1 VAEKIIGVDFGGSGI
16 KLAEVQTA
24 KDSATVLRQVFVPL
38 DRDLVR
44 NGSIKPENIG
54 LVASVLKAALA
65 EHKVLTRD
73 VIMGINSADD
83 VFVNRAVTDW
93 HDPKD
98 FHQAIGFDLLA
109 NPNLLPGAPEEVR
122 VDAVVH
128 RDFTDEEG
136 GKHLDVLLVGVNPEI
151 VETQVQILQKA
162 GLNIAG
168 ADLTAM
174 AMLRSV
180 QTFSRGDGQLDVLVD
195 IGQEVVSVLIH
206 ENGRP
211 YAIRLQKGAGGADA
225 DRIIRD
231 AIQDDTPAKIQKLK
245 AAPEA
250 ASPQDRARIRPAL
263 EDYTFKVYT
272 AIEKAV
278 TGYLNAHPPTEENPA
293 SIETITL
300 TGSGSLMPTLAATL
314 SNSFRVPVQIAVF
327 DPTIGGEP
335 VMFQQ
340 ENAMST
346 SFTAAVGLAMGVAV

>member
-1 VAEKIIGVDFGGSGI
+1 MAEKIIGVDFGGSGI

-24 KDSATVLRQVFVPL
+24 KDSATVLRQIFVPL

-54 LVASVLKAALA
+54 LVASVLKAALT

-98 FHQAIGFDLLA
+98 FHQAIAFDLLA

-128 RDFTDEEG
+128 RDFTDADG

-151 VETQVQILQKA
+151 VDTQVQILQKA

-168 ADLTAM
+168 ADLSAM

-180 QTFSRGDGQLDVLVD
+180 QTYSRGEGQLDVLVD

-231 AIQDDTPAKIQKLK
+231 AIQDDTPARIQRLK
-245 AAPEA
+245 SAPEA
-250 ASPQDRARIRPAL
+250 ASPEDRAKLRGPL
-263 EDYTFKVYT
+263 EDYSFKVYT

-278 TGYLNAHPPTEENPA
+278 TGYLNAHPPTEERPA

-300 TGSGSLMPTLAATL
+300 TGSGALMPTLAATL
-314 SNSFRVPVQIAVF
+314 SNSFRVPVQIAAF
-327 DPTIGGEP
+327 DPTIAGEP
-335 VMFQQ
+335 EMFQQ
-340 ENAMST
+340 ENVMST